1 MKGLISFS
9 LFIVIAI
16 IVWWSVTE
24 DYSARHQFQQASD
37 KPYVD
42 IFMNE
47 FELTAMDDSGA
58 PGYILRG
65 SHLQQF
71 NNADDTLI
79 KQPVFHLL
87 QANAQWIISAD
98 NAILNNK
105 KQTIQ
110 LNNNVL
116 MQQQNSEPAVNIRTQ
131 SLLVHT
137 QTQIVQTQVAV
148 NITQGRSRIKS
159 KGMIFNNITNEL
171 ELSPNVNSV
180 LFPYE

>member
-9 LFIVIAI
+9 LFIVIAV

-24 DYSARHQFQQASD
+24 DFSASHQLQQASD

-47 FELTAMDDSGA
+47 FELTAMDSSGT

-65 SHLQQF
+65 LYLQQF
-71 NNADDTLI
+71 NNSDDTEI
-79 KQPVFHLL
+79 TQPVFHLL
-87 QANAQWIISAD
+87 QKNAQWIISAD

-110 LNNNVL
+110 LSDNVL
-116 MQQQNSEPAVNIRTQ
+116 MQQQNTEPAVNIRTQ

-148 NITQGRSRIKS
+148 DITQGRSRIKS
-159 KGMIFNNITNEL
+159 NGMIFNNITNEL
-171 ELSPNVNSV
+171 ELSPNVKSV